1 MPEGTREPSRGYL
14 VKYRRLP
21 LDLNTFYK
29 ITKQLSGQSNS
40 YIKPVREKEGK
51 VITTKRNRL
60 QDGSSIFKKRLTG
73 QNLMRLPTQTL
84 RMTSTLTPTRP
95 PRSKWS
101 LKCNHWRMEKL
112 QGLIRFKQ
120 NYQRQ
125 IPPVHP
131 WGWGISLLRSGTM
144 R

>member
-1 MPEGTREPSRGYL
+1 M
-14 VKYRRLP
+14 KYRRLP

-73 QNLMRLPTQTL
+73 QNLMRLPT
-84 RMTSTLTPTRP
+84 
-95 PRSKWS
+95 
-101 LKCNHWRMEKL
+101 
-112 QGLIRFKQ
+112 
-120 NYQRQ
+120 
-125 IPPVHP
+125 
-131 WGWGISLLRSGTM
+131 
-144 R
+144 